1 MLTLA
6 KKRRKTY
13 RKLKKKTQFDCDV
26 INDREFL
33 YMRIERNV
41 DFGPKVIHE
50 SLQFSGYDRIPFFLR
65 RVRKKQ
71 NAGGRLST
79 NQYKRLLIK
88 FIGTEPPSRIL
99 LFLNAPQRVSYTHS
113 RSLCTFHFRIVLKSS
128 HE

>member
-50 SLQFSGYDRIPFFLR
+50 SLQFSGYDRIPFFPGAFVKSKMLE
-65 RVRKKQ
+65 
-71 NAGGRLST
+71 GGYRPTST
-79 NQYKRLLIK
+79 RD
-88 FIGTEPPSRIL
+88 
-99 LFLNAPQRVSYTHS
+99 
-113 RSLCTFHFRIVLKSS
+113 C
-128 HE
+128 